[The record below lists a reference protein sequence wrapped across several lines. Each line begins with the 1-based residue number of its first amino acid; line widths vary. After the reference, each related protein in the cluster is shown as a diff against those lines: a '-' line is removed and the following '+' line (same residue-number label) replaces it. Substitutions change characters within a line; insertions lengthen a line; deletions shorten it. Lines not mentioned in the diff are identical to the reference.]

1 MAVYETDDRA
11 EETVRARGGLWV
23 PGLVNLA
30 LGVPAIVPIYLLWW
44 LLTEYLPMDCRQ
56 VEDVVKPGVTNCNFT
71 TLDHAG
77 VVMFLLAVTG
87 LFMLALVFLVDVV
100 LPRRRGRRT
109 GVWLM
114 AALLV
119 PVPFMVCLVL
129 A

>member
-1 MAVYETDDRA
+1 M
-11 EETVRARGGLWV
+11 
-23 PGLVNLA
+23 VNLA

-77 VVMFLLAVTG
+77 VVMFLLALTG